1 MSIFSQ
7 VKIAGPLFTEVGEG
21 GDDGWVDVDKTL
33 HIGHANK
40 ASAHSY
46 NNIVIK
52 TLPSDESNG
61 DGKYLS
67 KLEIDLT
74 DVDSEDGSLTVKLRK
89 VKICDD
95 NGNNGYVYMLC
106 SEAFG
111 GDAGF
116 VPPEGLG

>member
-1 MSIFSQ
+1 MF
-7 VKIAGPLFTEVGEG
+7 KAPGGEG
-21 GDDGWVDVDKTL
+21 TDWSAENKQLVVGVDD
-33 HIGHANK
+33 A
-40 ASAHSY
+40 ASVMSY
-46 NNIVIK
+46 SNIIIK
-52 TLPSDESNG
+52 TVAD
-61 DGKYLS
+61 DTFKT